1 MVDLHSSAR
10 VSMLSLD
17 MSASAV
23 LMARLSDL
31 VFSARDLRTLRD
43 RSLDSRREEAVEES
57 EGRREGRSSDCHR
70 SILMLL
76 KQLVAIL
83 IGLT

>member
-23 LMARLSDL
+23 MMARLSDL
-31 VFSARDLRTLRD
+31 VFSSARDLRTLRD

-57 EGRREGRSSDCHR
+57 EGRREGRSSDCQEVRAVWRGAR
-70 SILMLL
+70 S
-76 KQLVAIL
+76 VAIIL
-83 IGLT
+83 

>member
-57 EGRREGRSSDCHR
+57 EGRREGRSSDCQEVRAVWRGAR
-70 SILMLL
+70 S
-76 KQLVAIL
+76 VAIIL
-83 IGLT
+83 